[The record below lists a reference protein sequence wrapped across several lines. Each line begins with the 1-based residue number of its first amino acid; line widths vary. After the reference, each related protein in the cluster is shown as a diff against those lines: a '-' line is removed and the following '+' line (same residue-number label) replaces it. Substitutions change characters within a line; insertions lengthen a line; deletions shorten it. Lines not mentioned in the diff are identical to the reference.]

1 MHSYYLLPYYDEF
14 NRPGNRTVVD
24 ASFDSNRSW
33 NKDNCSSWQFRQNWT
48 PHFLRGVH
56 GYSCSCKTR
65 QRPFRSLWPCLSCR
79 RLKPL
84 RHSCGKQ
91 SGHKSEHKSSCQ
103 LCFWSSLGLD
113 SNQFPLKM
121 CYLCRQQQPP
131 CGETA
136 TPSRRQSIYHNLLQ
150 EGCVADGHCCRAW
163 RSQKVCPLFLIL
175 LLSWRPEKDSKNE
188 KQNKMKATLT
198 CSLLAS
204 KQTHAK

>member
-1 MHSYYLLPYYDEF
+1 MAIHSYYLLPDYDEF

-24 ASFDSNRSW
+24 ATFDSNRSW
-33 NKDNCSSWQFRQNWT
+33 NKGNCSSWQFRQNWT
-48 PHFLRGVH
+48 PQSPPSLKP
-56 GYSCSCKTR
+56 GYNRSCKTR
-65 QRPFRSLWPCLSCR
+65 PRSFHSLWLCPSCR

-91 SGHKSEHKSSCQ
+91 SGHKSEHNSSCQ

-136 TPSRRQSIYHNLLQ
+136 TPSRTQSTYHNLLR
-150 EGCVADGHCCRAW
+150 EGCGAGGHCCQA
-163 RSQKVCPLFLIL
+163 
-175 LLSWRPEKDSKNE
+175 
-188 KQNKMKATLT
+188 
-198 CSLLAS
+198 
-204 KQTHAK
+204 